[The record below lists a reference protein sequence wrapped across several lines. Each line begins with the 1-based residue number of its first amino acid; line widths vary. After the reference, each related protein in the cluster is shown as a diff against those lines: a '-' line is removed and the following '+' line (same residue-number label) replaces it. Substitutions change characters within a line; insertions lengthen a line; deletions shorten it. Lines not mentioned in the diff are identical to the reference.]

1 MFSVVSLLMTLTLLV
16 LSTTGSLVEV
26 RNFTLPMTRRLKF
39 SNVTELLQH
48 DEARVAAFMDRSTH
62 GRPAHVP
69 LTNVCWGYSVS
80 VGIGVPPTIYNLL
93 VDTGS
98 SVTWVGATTTY
109 VRTGTSIETKE
120 HVVVKYDSAS
130 FEGTLFKDTVM
141 FTEGLTITNVPI
153 GVSTTTWEGATW
165 DGILGIGPKDLKL
178 HTLDD
183 TPEETIPTVT
193 NFLFERD
200 IIVEPVV
207 GIFFQPL
214 AANVVNYG
222 ELTFGGADPVLYTSS
237 IEYTDIT
244 DSHPSSEHWGIDQA
258 ITYGETVILRHTA
271 GIVDS
276 GMTFIFIA
284 SDAYKRYKAATGGTV
299 NRANN
304 LLQISRDKY
313 NSLYSLNFHIGEQ
326 TYSLT
331 RNAQIW
337 PRSLNSKVDGADN
350 DIYLI
355 VKRLPTRTGAG
366 LDFINGYVFLQRFYT
381 VFDTKNSR
389 IGFAETRSTY
399 ATTN

>member
-1 MFSVVSLLMTLTLLV
+1 MTLTLLV

-48 DEARVAAFMDRSTH
+48 DEARHAWPTCSCS
-62 GRPAHVP
+62 

-130 FEGTLFKDTVM
+130 FEG
-141 FTEGLTITNVPI
+141 
-153 GVSTTTWEGATW
+153 ATW

-183 TPEETIPTVT
+183 APEETIPTVT

-200 IIVEPVV
+200 IITEPVV

-313 NSLYSLNFHIGEQ
+313 NSLYSLNFS
-326 TYSLT
+326 YW
-331 RNAQIW
+331 A
-337 PRSLNSKVDGADN
+337 
-350 DIYLI
+350 
-355 VKRLPTRTGAG
+355 RLPTRTGAG

-399 ATTN
+399 ALPTN